1 MSWSFLGVI
10 GLMLHIQYGLVYLCQ
25 LLLFLIYCDIHS
37 LFEGLCPLGGFVFF
51 FLRKKSHFEETVHI
65 ET

>member
-1 MSWSFLGVI
+1 MSWSLLGVI

-37 LFEGLCPLGGFVFF
+37 LFEGLCPLGGFVVFF
-51 FLRKKSHFEETVHI
+51 
-65 ET
+65 

>member
-1 MSWSFLGVI
+1 MSWSLLGVI
-10 GLMLHIQYGLVYLCQ
+10 GLMLLIQYGLVYLCQ

-51 FLRKKSHFEETVHI
+51 FF
-65 ET
+65 